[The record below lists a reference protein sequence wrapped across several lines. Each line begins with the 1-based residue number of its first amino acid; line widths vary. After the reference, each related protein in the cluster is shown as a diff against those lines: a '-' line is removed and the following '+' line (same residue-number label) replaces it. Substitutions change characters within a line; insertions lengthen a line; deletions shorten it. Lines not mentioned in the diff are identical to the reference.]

1 MTIEDLEEQGVL
13 LPEEEWGVHELETT
27 TPEVP
32 LALAF
37 AAAVVFWVMIYLGDG
52 GLLTWMGTGL
62 FLLDM
67 FVITLI
73 CDRAVLRQRQKFREE
88 RREAGSK
95 GDHETRE
102 GTNER

>member
-1 MTIEDLEEQGVL
+1 MTIEDLKEQGVL

-37 AAAVVFWVMIYLGDG
+37 AAAVGFWLMIYLGDG
-52 GLLTWMGTGL
+52 QLLTWVGTGL

-67 FVITLI
+67 FAITWI
-73 CDRAVLRQRQKFREE
+73 CDRAVREQRERS
-88 RREAGSK
+88 RRERTEE
-95 GDHETRE
+95 GDRE
-102 GTNER
+102 PPTSG